1 LAKVNL
7 MAMFAQTRYIYG
19 QGNKYKA
26 RVKLNNQP
34 TNQRIKAMGIPSY
47 FAHIVKRHR
56 HIIKRHT
63 AVGLVHNLYLDS
75 NSLIYDAVYAPSAT
89 TEKLAEDDRII
100 QAVCDKIVEY
110 VTILKPTNRLFITFD
125 GVAPQA
131 KMEQQRKRRFMT
143 AYKERQEKQQS
154 PPTTAKPF
162 NTVCIT
168 PGTAFMRKLG
178 LVIQERFTV
187 PGYAAQLG
195 LSQVL
200 KISAADEVGEGEH
213 KIFTYMRADPTYHHD
228 TTTVVYGLDADLIM
242 LGLLHNPVFL
252 FRETPEFIKQL
263 DRTLNPHELYML
275 DLPELAR
282 RLNEENTIQPGQ
294 VPGQIQGQIP
304 GQVPGQV
311 QAHVNDYTFLCF
323 FLGNDFLPHFPA
335 LNIRTH
341 GIDRLMQTYTK
352 IGLPLI
358 TNNKSKK
365 IHWKNVRQW
374 LNDLATHEHA
384 YILEEVAARDKQAKH
399 LHERSKRP
407 QKGPQQKG
415 DRPSDPDENLPLE
428 DRAMELYI
436 NPTAAGWESRYYS
449 ALFDVK
455 IDDQRRR
462 EICVNYLEGLEWTWK
477 YYTTG
482 CVDWRWRYKYAY
494 PPLLIDLLKFVP
506 YFDVEFFS
514 HASVAVGPVSPY
526 VQLSYVL
533 PRPYLH
539 LLPPPLQQKLL
550 QKHGD
555 DWYPDPAYAT
565 FRWAFCKYFW
575 EAHVLLPDVEL
586 FAIEQ
591 ALRE

>member
-1 LAKVNL
+1 
-7 MAMFAQTRYIYG
+7 
-19 QGNKYKA
+19 
-26 RVKLNNQP
+26 
-34 TNQRIKAMGIPSY
+34 MGIPSY

-63 AVGLVHNLYLDS
+63 AVGPVHNLYLDS
-75 NSLIYDAVYAPSAT
+75 NSLIYDAVYAPSAPSAPT
-89 TEKLAEDDRII
+89 SKPVAEDDRII
-100 QAVCDKIVEY
+100 AAVCDKIVEY
-110 VTILKPTNRLFITFD
+110 VTILKPTHRLFITFD

-143 AYKERQEKQQS
+143 AYKERQHQSPPLGQQSPLLGQQSPPLGQQQQSPLLGQQQQS
-154 PPTTAKPF
+154 PPTTAKQF

-168 PGTAFMRKLG
+168 PGTTFMRKLG
-178 LVIQERFTV
+178 LVIQERFMV

-213 KIFTYMRADPTYHHD
+213 KIFAYMRSDPAYHQD

-242 LGLLHNPVFL
+242 LGLLHNPVYL

-263 DRTLNPHELYML
+263 DRSLNPHELYML

-282 RLNEENTIQPGQ
+282 RLCEENTQAIAVQQGPKGPAVLQ
-294 VPGQIQGQIP
+294 APLVQGQI
-304 GQVPGQV
+304 

-335 LNIRTH
+335 LNIRTN
-341 GIDRLMQTYTK
+341 GIDRLLQTYTK

-358 TNNKSKK
+358 AAKGGK
-365 IHWKNVRQW
+365 INWKNVRQW
-374 LNDLATHEHA
+374 LGDLAAHEHA
-384 YILEEVAARDKQAKH
+384 YILEEVATRDKQAMH
-399 LHERSKRP
+399 LQQRSKRP
-407 QKGPQQKG
+407 MRQEQRQEQ
-415 DRPSDPDENLPLE
+415 RPTDPDENLPLE

-436 NPTAAGWESRYYS
+436 NPVAAGWESRYYS
-449 ALFDVK
+449 VLFDVK

-506 YFDVEFFS
+506 YFDIEFFS
-514 HASVAVGPVSPY
+514 SKSVAAAGPVSPY

-533 PRPYLH
+533 PRPYLY

-555 DWYPDPAYAT
+555 DWYPEPAYAT

-586 FAIEQ
+586 FAIEK